1 MRSEWPLSM
10 RITEHFLP
18 YPFYWSDISCPR
30 LFSAPCTVNKV
41 KKMPPEKFAQL
52 DPVIH
57 SRIRLAVLSILISV
71 KEASFNYLKETI
83 GTTDGNLSASLSKL
97 EEARYI
103 SVKKSFKGKKPL
115 TTCRISEKGRK
126 AFSEYLKSLE
136 TYISFKK

>member
-1 MRSEWPLSM
+1 M
-10 RITEHFLP
+10 H
-18 YPFYWSDISCPR
+18 
-30 LFSAPCTVNKV
+30 
-41 KKMPPEKFAQL
+41 PEKFEQL

-103 SVKKSFKGKKPL
+103 SIKKTFKGKKPL
-115 TTCRISEKGRK
+115 TTCSIKEKGRN
-126 AFSEYLKSLE
+126 AFSAYLKALE
-136 TYISFKK
+136 TYIGFKK